1 MKYGVEDE
9 KLGVAAAPDN
19 ELGIKL
25 VDETCGNVYLIIN
38 GTVDDDDA
46 VDDTGLANAITEA
59 PPSRGPR
66 YIDDSMTVGVVAIL
80 VDRPSDGT
88 SRWAIWFNITG
99 NLLTA
104 EFR

>member
-38 GTVDDDDA
+38 GTV
-46 VDDTGLANAITEA
+46 
-59 PPSRGPR
+59 
-66 YIDDSMTVGVVAIL
+66 
-80 VDRPSDGT
+80 
-88 SRWAIWFNITG
+88 
-99 NLLTA
+99 
-104 EFR
+104 